1 VTAVTVRETGI
12 EVHGIAFAEHRVV
25 AVDVDDNLASD
36 DVDDFRAL
44 MLVRLRR
51 LFLRSNAA
59 ACCSRRCSRLSPC
72 RQVLRRGFPAGCRYD
87 PGRSARRVR
96 TAWP

>member
-44 MLVRLRR
+44 MLVG
-51 LFLRSNAA
+51 A
-59 ACCSRRCSRLSPC
+59 P
-72 RQVLRRGFPAGCRYD
+72 
-87 PGRSARRVR
+87 
-96 TAWP
+96 TASLAK

>member
-1 VTAVTVRETGI
+1 MTAVTVRETGI

-44 MLVRLRR
+44 MLVGLRR
-51 LFLRSNAA
+51 LLLRSNAA
-59 ACCSRRCSRLSPC
+59 AAAQGDVRASP
-72 RQVLRRGFPAGCRYD
+72 RAGKFLRRGFPAGCRYD